1 MPRVKYYSFRP
12 REATDR
18 PLTTAQKGWKIPSKP
33 ITSFCTNVKDAL
45 HEVKLSLTL
54 TSGVT
59 LFDSSGVTT
68 QEFSDNVVEA
78 IAENCSK
85 KFFAC

>member
-1 MPRVKYYSFRP
+1 MEDWLASGEILFIQTQRGHWP
-12 REATDR
+12 
-18 PLTTAQKGWKIPSKP
+18 TTYNSPERLQD
-33 ITSFCTNVKDAL
+33 NVKDAL

-68 QEFSDNVVEA
+68 HEFSDNVVEA